1 MLRQKLQY
9 KLGYLIGMAL
19 IYIMSPTSVAH
30 ATNRCFTETGFCI
43 EGRIREYWEKN
54 GGLPVFGFP
63 IGPQESVTIDGKS
76 ITAQKF
82 ERNRLE
88 LHPENAKPY
97 DVLLG
102 RLGADRL
109 VQQGRDWYAFAKDI
123 QTSNCQFFA
132 ETNHSVCGS
141 ILKMWQSHGLSL
153 DKNNAI
159 SYAESLGLFGLPV
172 SGLVNETLS
181 DGKTYQ
187 VQWFER
193 ARFEIHPENTAP
205 YDVLLGLLGNEINQN
220 TQTATPV
227 AQSPSRLT
235 PLTNA
240 LISSSK
246 IEELGFSKTSG
257 LSQTKWHIWHEAAN
271 EIPGAEAAIIDT
283 ANSKN
288 NWTTADR
295 VQTLYLGQTYIKNG
309 FTSPF
314 IIDINMHEY
323 RDSASAT
330 QGLDALVQY
339 LKTQYNYQLVDSY
352 QVAGCQRQQWYK
364 PGNGFMESNT
374 RQLIIQCN
382 QYVTTYGIG
391 SRPDFDHITE
401 SDFAQLFDMFIQHTI
416 FGAR

>member
-1 MLRQKLQY
+1 MLRQKLPY
-9 KLGYLIGMAL
+9 KLGYLILMAL

-43 EGRIREYWEKN
+43 DGRIREYWEEN

-63 IGPQESVTIDGKS
+63 IGPQESVIIDGKS

-109 VQQGRDWYAFAKDI
+109 VQQGRDWYAFAKDN

-141 ILKMWQSHGLSL
+141 ILKMWQSHGLTL
-153 DKNNAI
+153 DKNNSI
-159 SYAESLGLFGLPV
+159 SYAESLGLFGLPL

-220 TQTATPV
+220 TQTVTPV
-227 AQSPSRLT
+227 AQSPSRRS
-235 PLTNA
+235 PLPNA
-240 LISSSK
+240 LIPSSK
-246 IEELGFSKTSG
+246 IEELGFSKSG
-257 LSQTKWHIWHEAAN
+257 LSPTGWHIWHEVAN
-271 EIPGAEAAIIDT
+271 QIPGAEAATIES
-283 ANSKN
+283 ANN
-288 NWTTADR
+288 GWTTADR
-295 VQTLYLGQTYIKNG
+295 LQIFYVGQMYIKNG
-309 FTSPF
+309 FTSGFP
-314 IIDINMHEY
+314 ISINMLEY
-323 RDSASAT
+323 RDTASAT
-330 QGLDALVQY
+330 QGLDTLLQY
-339 LKTQYNYQLVDSY
+339 DKTENNYQLVDNY

-364 PGNGFMESNT
+364 PGKGLARDT
-374 RQLIIQCN
+374 RLVILCN
-382 QYVTTYGIG
+382 QYVTTYEIG
-391 SRPDFDHITE
+391 SNPDYDHITE
-401 SDFAQLFDMFIQHTI
+401 SDIAQLFDMFIQHTI
-416 FGAR
+416 FGTR